1 MDADGHGSEKEIS
14 QANVF
19 TNKRGF
25 SFAEETF
32 GPRLNPCFSVSIRG
46 LIEWIRLK
54 VDVCD
59 VALKFLRPAKCP

>member
-1 MDADGHGSEKEIS
+1 
-14 QANVF
+14 VF

-54 VDVCD
+54 VVAGA
-59 VALKFLRPAKCP
+59 VALKMLRQTKHP